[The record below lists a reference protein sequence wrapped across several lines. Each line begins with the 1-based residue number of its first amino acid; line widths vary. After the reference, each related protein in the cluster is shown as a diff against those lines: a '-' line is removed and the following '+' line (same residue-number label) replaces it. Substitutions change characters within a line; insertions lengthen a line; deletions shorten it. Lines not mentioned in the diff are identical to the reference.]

1 MEPRDSE
8 ESTSSKR
15 KRPATEAGPF
25 VLRSLLEDLPLS
37 TDGDRDDVE
46 INCVEFLDQNLY
58 VGTSA
63 SEILH
68 FFQIPPDPD
77 DASAKPSYILASRLP
92 PAFHEPP
99 TSTRPGVQ
107 QILLLPRVNKA
118 CILCNWTVT
127 FYSLP
132 ELSPF
137 GTTQI
142 RPCNWIGGIDLNL
155 DPRGAGQD
163 GKSPSVTV
171 LASLNKKIRVIKIG
185 EEARGLRVIDFPG
198 SMISVRRDSFACVA
212 DARSYALL
220 DVDRLQKIPLFPIS
234 SLDDSHSDNVG
245 GHIEDISGNT
255 ADGLSRS
262 TSSAQS
268 YPAGLSD
275 DRGHG
280 RSTSLG
286 TFMSGGSRR
295 HGPTGGGD
303 ERSGRE
309 TPEGI
314 FREPSP
320 SPAVAALQA
329 AQWNL
334 SGQGANK
341 PLPIPPTAST
351 TSEALPPAPNPAT
364 APVNLK
370 PHIVS
375 PTPHE
380 FLLVTGTGP
389 QDPGVG
395 MFVNLDGDPTRS
407 TLEFDKYPDELVVD
421 GRGVGVDPTPTTMDD
436 EEEGFVLASM
446 AKNFGEQQHHGIEIQ
461 RWDLDPGEAETEK
474 FWMETPSPNSSEKK
488 QTARI
493 GLRSVVDIGDVYFDE
508 VVDRLR
514 QKRFQS
520 FATRSMDASILSLH
534 SVDSRTAMSLER
546 VSGERELFESG
557 DSLPNGWEE
566 HRNEEEMQFAQRLG
580 HCRTHLV
587 AWSQKSIWWVVRNPL
602 ALRLDSVISAVI
614 APQIRPD
621 QTYPSL
627 DRRKLIELVN
637 SIRGREAKTETEF
650 LTLGYI
656 RQRAGLLL
664 FLSSL
669 DALASPPTEPE
680 YRITEDALL
689 EGGLDPRVILAI
701 VPYLRNEI
709 LEGRTG
715 IWIHGGVKEV
725 VDGFITNSIP
735 SDGSDMNTDSSMSDH
750 ILHFLRRFLTAWR
763 KRKGFGSIANE
774 NEVFRSVD
782 ASLLIVLLQLDQ
794 SPSSDTPKGK
804 SVRDALYA
812 LVDGGVDCFERAVS
826 LLESHHRLYPLSR
839 LYHSRKMAGE
849 VLATWR
855 RIIEGETDEGGELG
869 DGEHRVRSYLVKIR
883 NSALVEEYGVWLA
896 TRNPRL
902 GVQVFAED
910 RSAVKFQPAQVV
922 RILREGAPGAVKDYL
937 EYLVFDKNH
946 AEYINELIAYYLDI
960 VTAKLE
966 ESKESRE
973 ILAQTYES
981 YRALR
986 PPKPT
991 YRQFIT
997 DNMVNE
1003 EWWHSRLR
1011 LLQLLGGSQ
1020 GSASEYDVAAIL
1032 ARIAPYTQELVPEV
1046 IILDGRQGHHEEA
1059 LKLLTHGLGDYDT
1072 AISYCLRGGSSIYFP
1087 IISGTLA
1094 RESLPSQEQ
1103 QAKLFNFLLSE
1114 FLQIE
1119 DISNRVEQ
1127 TSSLL
1132 ERFGSWFDVGHVLS
1146 LIPDTWSVE
1155 LVSGFLVSALRRIVR
1170 ERSETMIAKALSG
1183 AENLKVTA
1191 SLIERIDATGPSIE
1205 AES

>member
-1 MEPRDSE
+1 
-8 ESTSSKR
+8 
-15 KRPATEAGPF
+15 
-25 VLRSLLEDLPLS
+25 
-37 TDGDRDDVE
+37 
-46 INCVEFLDQNLY
+46 
-58 VGTSA
+58 
-63 SEILH
+63 
-68 FFQIPPDPD
+68 
-77 DASAKPSYILASRLP
+77 
-92 PAFHEPP
+92 
-99 TSTRPGVQ
+99 
-107 QILLLPRVNKA
+107 
-118 CILCNWTVT
+118 
-127 FYSLP
+127 
-132 ELSPF
+132 
-137 GTTQI
+137 
-142 RPCNWIGGIDLNL
+142 
-155 DPRGAGQD
+155 
-163 GKSPSVTV
+163 
-171 LASLNKKIRVIKIG
+171 
-185 EEARGLRVIDFPG
+185 
-198 SMISVRRDSFACVA
+198 MISIRRDSFACVA
-212 DARSYALL
+212 DSRSYALL

-234 SLDDSHSDNVG
+234 SLDNSQSGNIG

-255 ADGLSRS
+255 AGGLSRS
-262 TSSAQS
+262 SSAAQG
-268 YPAGLSD
+268 YHPGLPD

-295 HGPTGGGD
+295 HGRPGVNE

-320 SPAVAALQA
+320 SPAVAALKA
-329 AQWNL
+329 AQWEP
-334 SGQGANK
+334 SHGQGANK
-341 PLPIPPTAST
+341 PLPMPPSGSAST
-351 TSEALPPAPNPAT
+351 EVPQPETVPAP
-364 APVNLK
+364 APVYLK

-375 PTPHE
+375 PTPQE

-389 QDPGVG
+389 RDPGVG

-407 TLEFDKYPDELVVD
+407 TLEFEKYPDQFVVD
-421 GRGVGVDPTPTTMDD
+421 GRGMGLDPTPTTMDA

-446 AKNFGEQQHHGIEIQ
+446 ARDFGEEQRYGIEIQ

-474 FWMETPSPNSSEKK
+474 FWLEPPLPGEGHETK
-488 QTARI
+488 TARI
-493 GLRSVVDIGDVYFDE
+493 GLRSVVDVGDIYFDE

-514 QKRFQS
+514 LKRFQP
-520 FATRSMDASILSLH
+520 FETRSMDASILSLH
-534 SVDSRTAMSLER
+534 SVDSRTAMSLQR

-557 DSLPNGWEE
+557 DSLPEGWEE
-566 HRNEEEMQFAQRLG
+566 HRNQEELHFARRLG

-587 AWSQKSIWWVVRNPL
+587 AWSGKSVWWVVRNPL
-602 ALRLDSVISAVI
+602 ALRLDSTISAVT
-614 APQIRPD
+614 APRIQND

-627 DRRKLIELVN
+627 DRRKLVELIN

-650 LTLGYI
+650 LTLGYV

-664 FLSSL
+664 FLSGL
-669 DALASPPTEPE
+669 DALASPLAEPE

-715 IWIHGGVKEV
+715 IWIHGGVKDV
-725 VDGFITNSIP
+725 ADSFITNSI
-735 SDGSDMNTDSSMSDH
+735 SAVDSGAATNNVKSDH
-750 ILHFLRRFLTAWR
+750 ILQFLRRFLTSWR
-763 KRKGFGSIANE
+763 KKKGFGSIANE

-782 ASLLIVLLQLDQ
+782 AALLIVLLLLDQ
-794 SPSSDTPKGK
+794 PSTINAPKEI
-804 SVRDALYA
+804 SVRNDLYA

-826 LLESHHRLYPLSR
+826 LLETYHRLYPLSR
-839 LYHSRKMAGE
+839 LYQSRKMFGE

-855 RIIEGETDEGGELG
+855 RIIEGETDEAVELGGEQ
-869 DGEHRVRSYLVKIR
+869 RVRSYLVKVR
-883 NSALVEEYGVWLA
+883 NTALVEEYGVWLA

-902 GVQVFAED
+902 GVQVFADD
-910 RSAVKFQPAQVV
+910 RSLVKFQPTQVV
-922 RILREGAPGAVKDYL
+922 RVLREGAPGAVKDYL
-937 EYLVFDKNH
+937 EYLVFDKH
-946 AEYINELIAYYLDI
+946 HTEYINELIAYYLD
-960 VTAKLE
+960 VVMTKLE
-966 ESKESRE
+966 ESKEAGE
-973 ILAQTYES
+973 ILGQTYES

-997 DNMVNE
+997 DNTIDE

-1032 ARIAPYTQELVPEV
+1032 TRIAPYTQELVPEV

-1059 LKLLTHGLGDYDT
+1059 LKLLTHSLGDYGT

-1087 IISGTLA
+1087 IITGSLA

-1103 QAKLFNFLLSE
+1103 QAKLFNSLLAE

-1119 DISNRVEQ
+1119 DVSNRIEQ

-1132 ERFGSWFDVGHVLS
+1132 ERFGSWFDVGYVLS
-1146 LIPDTWSVE
+1146 LIPDNWSVE

-1191 SLIERIDATGPSIE
+1191 DLIGKIDAAGPSIE